1 MDFVRVAIL
10 PAGFDALLYGAA
22 MEIDVR
28 VFATLR
34 RYLPDL
40 AIGEALH
47 MTGSEGDSLADICDQ
62 LGIPRSEVKITLQNS
77 VKVELDALAH
87 EGDRIAFFPA
97 VGGG

>member
-1 MDFVRVAIL
+1 MV
-10 PAGFDALLYGAA
+10 LYGAE

-40 AIGEALH
+40 AIGEPLR
-47 MTGSEGDSLADICDQ
+47 MTVKEGVTLGEVCDQ
-62 LGIPRSEVKITLQNS
+62 LGIRRAEVKVILQNS
-77 VKVELDALAH
+77 VKVEFDALAH
-87 EGDRIAFFPA
+87 TGDRIAFFPA